1 MVTLEQGLSKKGA
14 FQLTIAT
21 LALLTGGMLYLLFRT
36 DKLLMFYAID
46 WIGLGQTVAAWRQS
60 VSITLPDWIVYCL
73 PDALWSAAYI
83 LVTDAILNA
92 NSIKTRL
99 AVAAVIPFVGVAS
112 ELLQAADL
120 MPGTFDY
127 FDILAYAIPY
137 ILYAL
142 IITKTTKK

>member
-1 MVTLEQGLSKKGA
+1 MATLEQGISRKSA

-21 LALLTGGMLYLLFRT
+21 LALFAGGTLYLLFRT

-46 WIGLGQTVAAWRQS
+46 WIGLGQTIAAWRQS

-83 LVTDAILNA
+83 LVADTILSGH
-92 NSIKTRL
+92 SIKKRL
-99 AVAAVIPFVGVAS
+99 TVAAVIPFVGTVS
-112 ELLQAADL
+112 ELLQAAGV

-127 FDILAYAIPY
+127 LDILAYAIPY
-137 ILYAL
+137 VLYA
-142 IITKTTKK
+142 IIIKTTKK

>member
-1 MVTLEQGLSKKGA
+1 MTISQYISKKNAIQLFTA
-14 FQLTIAT
+14 FAALFSGGFVYLTYRSEQIV
-21 LALLTGGMLYLLFRT
+21 LHH
-36 DKLLMFYAID
+36 AIKG
-46 WIGLGQTVAAWRQS
+46 IGLGETVHSWRQS
-60 VSITLPDWIVYCL
+60 VTFVPSDWIVYCL

-83 LVTDAILNA
+83 LVTDTILNA

>member
-1 MVTLEQGLSKKGA
+1 MEQGLSKKGA

-21 LALLTGGMLYLLFRT
+21 LALLTGGMLYLLFRS
-36 DKLLMFYAID
+36 DKLLMFHAID

-60 VSITLPDWIVYCL
+60 VSITLPDWVVYCL

-83 LVTDAILNA
+83 LVTDTILNA

-112 ELLQAADL
+112 ELLQAANL